1 MEQKTGITNLWD
13 GVHFTSFLE
22 SNRMMSLELECPSTD
37 VKFLANA
44 TALIEDN
51 LSESDFSLEFFSQ
64 KLNMS
69 KSSLYRKMKS
79 LTRLSPFEFAKKIRM
94 KNACLMLKN
103 QKGTISDIAYF
114 VGFTDPKYF
123 TSCFK
128 AEFGLTPTDYLRRS
142 RERDRVMFEQPES
155 A

>member
-1 MEQKTGITNLWD
+1 
-13 GVHFTSFLE
+13 
-22 SNRMMSLELECPSTD
+22 MMSLELECPSTD

-51 LSESDFSLEFFSQ
+51 LSESDFSLDYFSQ

-94 KNACLMLKN
+94 KNACHLLKH
-103 QKGTISDIAYF
+103 KKCTITEIAYI

-128 AEFGLTPTDYLRRS
+128 AELGLTPSDYIRRS
-142 RERDRVMFEQPES
+142 REGD
-155 A
+155 

>member
-1 MEQKTGITNLWD
+1 MENKTGITNLWD
-13 GVHFTSFLE
+13 GVRFTF
-22 SNRMMSLELECPSTD
+22 ELEYPSTD

-51 LSESDFSLEFFSQ
+51 LCESDFSLEYFSQ

-94 KNACLMLKN
+94 KNACYMLKH
-103 QKGTISDIAYF
+103 KKCTITEIAYI

-123 TSCFK
+123 TFCFK

-142 RERDRVMFEQPES
+142 REGD
-155 A
+155 